1 MHACIFTPEDAE
13 GFSPQ
18 ELAEMDAAFARLGAR
33 HARAAGA
40 PVDAAEHERLCRLIK
55 GAVVMLRGRGWAPSE
70 TDIIAEIERR
80 ELDYPPQ

>member
-1 MHACIFTPEDAE
+1 MHARIFTPEDAT
-13 GFSPQ
+13 GFSAE
-18 ELAEMDAAFARLGAR
+18 ELAEMNAAYGRLSAR
-33 HARAAGA
+33 HERAAG
-40 PVDAAEHERLCRLIK
+40 PDAAEHERLCRLIK

>member
-13 GFSPQ
+13 GFSAQ
-18 ELAEMDAAFARLGAR
+18 ELAEMNAAYARLGAR
-33 HARAAGA
+33 RERAAG
-40 PVDAAEHERLCRLIK
+40 PDTAEHERLCRLIR
-55 GAVVMLRGRGWAPSE
+55 GVVVMLRGRGWTPSE

>member
-13 GFSPQ
+13 GFSAR
-18 ELAEMDAAFARLGAR
+18 ELAEMNAAYARLGAR
-33 HARAAGA
+33 RER
-40 PVDAAEHERLCRLIK
+40 AAEHERLCRLIR
-55 GAVVMLRGRGWAPSE
+55 GVVVMLRGRGWTPSE